1 MLFLKSTS
9 LSVAPGIFAVDVA
22 AKPPGKTF
30 GVFIAVAADNPPQ
43 DLIAAIEGLGFK
55 KTVVKPYTHNDGM
68 KVIDFHFQ
76 KSGTDIFQGWKDSER
91 VENLQALQ
99 LLFTPLKIELKP
111 RVMTPTEAFS

>member
-9 LSVAPGIFAVDVA
+9 ATISPGIFAVDVA

-30 GVFIAVAADNPPQ
+30 GIFIAVDADHPPQ

-55 KTVVKPYTHNDGM
+55 KTVVSPYTHNDGK

-76 KSGTDIFQGWKDSER
+76 KSGTDMFQGWKDSER
-91 VENLQALQ
+91 EENLQALQ
-99 LLFTPLKIELKP
+99 KLFSPLDIELKP